1 MKRMRVLLAGLL
13 VGSLVVLA
21 LATGPAS
28 ATATSAKVTIGNQAL
43 LLPDGTA
50 VLTVTY
56 TCAPGPA
63 GDSTGTVA
71 ADLGQ
76 GPILGFASTTA
87 ICDNRS
93 HSVNLQVAPGPFSNG
108 SGTALAIVQ
117 NIDASSFAT
126 SSRGVTIR

>member
-1 MKRMRVLLAGLL
+1 MKRMRVLLGLL
-13 VGSLVVLA
+13 GVFLVVLA

-43 LLPDGTA
+43 LLPDGT
-50 VLTVTY
+50 VVVTVTY

-63 GDSTGTVA
+63 GNTTGSVFA
-71 ADLGQ
+71 QLGQ
-76 GPILGFASTTA
+76 GTNFGFTDTTA

-93 HSVNLQVAPGPFSNG
+93 HSANLQAAPGPFSQG
-108 SGTALAIVQ
+108 SATAAAIVQ

-126 SSRGVTIR
+126 SSRGITIR

>member
-1 MKRMRVLLAGLL
+1 MKRMRILLAGLL
-13 VGSLVVLA
+13 GVFLVVLA
-21 LATGPAS
+21 LATGPAL
-28 ATATSAKVTIGNQAL
+28 ATATSAKVTIANQAL

-63 GDSTGTVA
+63 GDTTGTVI

-76 GPILGFASTTA
+76 GPILGFADSTA

-93 HSVNLQVAPGPFSNG
+93 HSVNLQVAPGPFSQG
-108 SGTALAIVQ
+108 SGTALALVQ
-117 NIDASSFAT
+117 NVDASSFAT
-126 SSRGVTIR
+126 NSRGVTIR